1 MKMLGMLAVLIAGFF
16 LLRGVSGLPVWGDPR
31 SPANASPISHHYL
44 TQTGKETDVPNVVT
58 AILGDYR
65 GYDTLFETVVIF
77 TAGIAII
84 AILRPLSK
92 TPHAVT
98 EPKRDLIVETTCRV
112 LMPVIQLFA
121 LYVLAHGHP
130 SPGGGFQSGVI
141 LGASFILFA
150 LSYDLETALRRFS
163 HRRLVIYAA
172 CGIGIYA
179 GIGLLCLFLGR
190 NFLDYGVLTR
200 VLPVES
206 EAAARYYGIFG
217 VEAGVAM
224 TVSAVMFAIYV
235 NLASR
240 GALTKGL

>member
-1 MKMLGMLAVLIAGFF
+1 MLAVLIAGFF
-16 LLRGVSGLPVWGDPR
+16 LLRGVGDLPAWGDPH
-31 SPANASPISHHYL
+31 SPANASPVSRHYL
-44 TQTGKETDVPNVVT
+44 TQTGTETAVPNVVT
-58 AILGDYR
+58 AILADYR

-77 TAGIAII
+77 TAGIAVM
-84 AILRPLSK
+84 AILRALAQ
-92 TPHAVT
+92 TPHPVAA
-98 EPKRDLIVETTCRV
+98 PKQDFIVRMTCRG

-150 LSYDLETALRRFS
+150 LSYDLESALKRFS
-163 HRRLVIYAA
+163 HRRMVVYAA
-172 CGIGIYA
+172 GGIGVYA

-190 NFLDYGVLTR
+190 NFLDYGALRR
-200 VLPVES
+200 VLPVEN
-206 EAAARYYGIFG
+206 EAMARYFGIFG
-217 VEAGVAM
+217 VETGVAM
-224 TVSAVMFAIYV
+224 TVSAIMFAIYV